1 MIAAAKPL
9 PRAAFPAG
17 QSAAP
22 ASSAWRIGAA
32 LAMIFGFVCF
42 MPYPAIP
49 IGRQSALQIG
59 NLLAPLLLIPA
70 LALPWRHRPIY
81 LFPLIL
87 APLVLSAVK
96 AGLAGS
102 SDLDL
107 CLKAI
112 GVWAI
117 ACLTLVVTQLYA
129 PRYGLWLLTGIAVAT
144 LMHATV
150 GLWQIY
156 SFSQGEFP
164 FVGLYVNQSFFS
176 VQENAD
182 IIAKY
187 VQRPF
192 GIFPEPSA
200 MACSLAPWICF
211 WVAELCGIVR
221 LRDQPARWQRILFA
235 AAAAG
240 GLGLIIL
247 SGSGHTMITLAALAV
262 IVIPWFR
269 RLKAT
274 PRTFAIVLPI
284 LGILVPLILWAAS
297 TIMSDRIA
305 GEWQVNGSWDDRS
318 SSLLVGFSL
327 YAHGDLPTIL
337 FGLGVG
343 LSPTAIWNAAG
354 LDAVWSVLLCY
365 LYETGLI
372 GAAVIC
378 LIGAYL
384 LRVWRASGMNVAVA
398 AITIVWL
405 LGITLTTSYPHLL
418 PIWVTFG
425 WLTVWPA
432 ICAPADPPPAR
443 KRTIALGQREQDP
456 HSPRRQTWTTPL
468 EVVNEAVSR

>member
-1 MIAAAKPL
+1 VIAVPKSL
-9 PRAAFPAG
+9 SAG
-17 QSAAP
+17 VSPVAESAAP
-22 ASSAWRIGAA
+22 PSSAWRIGAA

-96 AGLAGS
+96 AGLMGS

-107 CLKAI
+107 CVKAV

-129 PRYGLWLLTGIAVAT
+129 PRYGLWLLTGIAAAT
-144 LMHATV
+144 LVHAAV
-150 GLWQIY
+150 GVCQIY
-156 SFSQGEFP
+156 SFSQAEFP
-164 FVGLYVNQSFFS
+164 FVGLYVNQSFLS
-176 VQENAD
+176 VADNAD
-182 IIAKY
+182 TIARY

-211 WVAELCGIVR
+211 WVAELCGVVR

-247 SGSGHTMITLAALAV
+247 SSSGHTMITLAALV
-262 IVIPWFR
+262 LIVIPWFR

-274 PRTFAIVLPI
+274 PRTFAIVLPMLCI
-284 LGILVPLILWAAS
+284 VVPLVLWAAS
-297 TIMSDRIA
+297 TMMSDRIA
-305 GEWQVNGSWDDRS
+305 GESQASGSWDDRS
-318 SSLLVGFSL
+318 TSLIVGFSL

-343 LSPTAIWNAAG
+343 LSPTAVWNAAG

-365 LYETGLI
+365 FYETGLI
-372 GAAVIC
+372 GAVVIC

-384 LRVWRASGMNVAVA
+384 LRAWRASRLNLAFA
-398 AITIVWL
+398 AITVVWL
-405 LGITLTTSYPHLL
+405 VGITLTTSYPHLL
-418 PIWVTFG
+418 PIWVALG

-432 ICAPADPPPAR
+432 ICAPGDPPPAR
-443 KRTIALGQREQDP
+443 KRTIALGQRDLEPPSP
-456 HSPRRQTWTTPL
+456 HRQSWTVPR
-468 EVVNEAVSR
+468 EAVNEATK